1 LLDVAELEMLVLAR
15 TPSSQPIL
23 EALQQRYQAVS
34 PPTPGKKASPFY
46 RLRLLTMDLA
56 EDWWR
61 LTLSER
67 CRDQDGRRFVPPT
80 NNASEQRI
88 GLNIKER
95 YRTMRGYK
103 SKWSA
108 RQVPGGALTAWLRE
122 AEEPQA
128 LSALLAT

>member
-1 LLDVAELEMLVLAR
+1 
-15 TPSSQPIL
+15 
-23 EALQQRYQAVS
+23 
-34 PPTPGKKASPFY
+34 
-46 RLRLLTMDLA
+46 MDLA

-67 CRDQDGRRFVPPT
+67 CRDQDGWRFVPPT

-108 RQVPGGALTAWLRE
+108 RQAPGPVHRAPRCGGALTAWLQE